1 MMTTNWR
8 SFQMKPTYR
17 QIVFAVGAFMAAWQ
31 GADFSLDYRA
41 ILGALTAA
49 LIGGASPKK
58 G

>member
-1 MMTTNWR
+1 
-8 SFQMKPTYR
+8 MKPTYR